1 MLGVMKSI
9 MLTLLAPFI
18 IGHLS
23 RPLIGKWIDRN
34 KAVLSKLD
42 RGAIL
47 LVVYTAFSAA
57 VVDGIWQRVSALDIA
72 TILIVSAVVLA
83 IVLFTTR
90 KIAHL
95 IGLPKADEIT
105 LVMCGSKKSLA
116 SGVPMAAALFA
127 PAQVGMIIL
136 PLMIFHQ
143 LQLIVCAI
151 IARNY
156 GERGESPKPVE
167 AAAEAVG

>member
-1 MLGVMKSI
+1 MRSELQSGGGDLLGVMRSI

-23 RPLIGKWIDRN
+23 RPLIGRWIDRN
-34 KAVLSKLD
+34 KAILSKLD

-57 VVDGIWQRVSALDIA
+57 VVEGIWQRVSALDIA
-72 TILIVSAVVLA
+72 TILLVSAVVLTV
-83 IVLFTTR
+83 VLLVTR
-90 KIAHL
+90 RTAHL
-95 IGLPKADEIT
+95 MGLSKENEIT

-116 SGVPMAAALFA
+116 SGVPMAAAMFA
-127 PAQVGMIIL
+127 PAQVGVIIL

-156 GERGESPKPVE
+156 GERD
-167 AAAEAVG
+167 